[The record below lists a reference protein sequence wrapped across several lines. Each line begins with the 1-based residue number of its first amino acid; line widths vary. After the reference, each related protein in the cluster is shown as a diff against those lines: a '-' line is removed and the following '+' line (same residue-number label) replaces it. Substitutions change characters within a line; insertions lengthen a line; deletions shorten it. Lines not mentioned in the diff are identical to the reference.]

1 MSKLIEVISAISC
14 MADVSKKTI
23 TITADDGNV
32 RTNVMVGSIA
42 DIDIDM
48 CKRLYGNYEASWT
61 INNDN
66 IFIEISGRAYAK
78 DQKFLFDIGTAGGDG
93 YSSGKIV
100 LTYEQAMIV
109 DYACNKDNWTDFIAE
124 YDDGDMNIDLDR
136 PTPID

>member
-14 MADVSKKTI
+14 MTDISKKTI

-32 RTNVMVGSIA
+32 RTNVMVGSIT
-42 DIDIDM
+42 DIDM
-48 CKRLYGNYEASWT
+48 YKRLYGNYEASWT

-66 IFIEISGRAYAK
+66 IFIEISGRAYTK
-78 DQKFLFDIGTAGGDG
+78 DQKFLFDIGTSGGDG
-93 YSSGKIV
+93 YSSGKIA

-109 DYACNKDNWTDFIAE
+109 EYACNKDNWTDFMAE
-124 YDDGDMNIDLDR
+124 YGDGNMSIDLDN